1 MHHKM
6 SYEAVSKMIDMP
18 IVYGGY
24 KVYFIT
30 ADNGCICSDC
40 AKEEKELILDAIK
53 EQNDKQ
59 WEVIAVDINYEND
72 SIYCDHC
79 NQQIEPEYQD

>member
-40 AKEEKELILDAIK
+40 AKEEKELILDAI
-53 EQNDKQ
+53 NDKKYSKKSGFG
-59 WEVIAVDINYEND
+59 NTRSRRYR
-72 SIYCDHC
+72 
-79 NQQIEPEYQD
+79 